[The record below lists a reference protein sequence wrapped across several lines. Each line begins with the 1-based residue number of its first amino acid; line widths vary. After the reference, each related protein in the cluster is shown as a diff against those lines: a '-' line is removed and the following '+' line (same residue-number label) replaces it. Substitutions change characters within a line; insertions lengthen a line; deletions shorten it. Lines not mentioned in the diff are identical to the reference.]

1 MRKLIVFM
9 FVAMSAFAFNANAEI
24 GGKKVIFIHGNQP
37 AAFDRDITQAEREAN
52 ARAQAGDIL
61 GSVIDHYI
69 FYESAIRL
77 GAQNNALRAQI
88 NTITAT
94 GDCVQGCLIISYSTG
109 DLFTRHILTRL
120 NQWQIDTQR
129 FRILATFDMA
139 GAGGGTELAD
149 LAASIVAN
157 PFLQLPAD
165 LIADIFFD
173 ADVDSVEDI
182 GIVNDLRPSIA
193 RSIGIVS
200 TSVPR
205 LRVATADGNI
215 LSSGLISG
223 NDDGVIP
230 MHSSC
235 GSSRAESIDSCSRSI
250 EADGRLRSADGPRS
264 FLSNHFPIIMA
275 EDVSHTAFADND
287 RSGTLVAVNNNR
299 SFNGVNINLNERS
312 FSTGFWIFKRY
323 FRTIDKPRSQ
333 SLAAYLVSEID

>member
-1 MRKLIVFM
+1 M
-9 FVAMSAFAFNANAEI
+9 
-24 GGKKVIFIHGNQP
+24 
-37 AAFDRDITQAEREAN
+37 
-52 ARAQAGDIL
+52 
-61 GSVIDHYI
+61 
-69 FYESAIRL
+69 
-77 GAQNNALRAQI
+77 
-88 NTITAT
+88 
-94 GDCVQGCLIISYSTG
+94 
-109 DLFTRHILTRL
+109 
-120 NQWQIDTQR
+120 
-129 FRILATFDMA
+129 
-139 GAGGGTELAD
+139 
-149 LAASIVAN
+149 
-157 PFLQLPAD
+157 
-165 LIADIFFD
+165 
-173 ADVDSVEDI
+173 
-182 GIVNDLRPSIA
+182 
-193 RSIGIVS
+193 S